1 MFNNISDVINNN
13 EVIKILEDLISIPS
27 YKGIKNQET
36 KVAEYIHEL
45 FQNEGIESEV
55 IELEDGRSNIV
66 ARIRGN
72 DNGKTLLYTGHM
84 DTVPPYD
91 MIDALTLKREGDKL
105 IGRGTNDMKGPLACM
120 IMAMIGIK
128 RMNLELGGDLIFA
141 GVADEE
147 EKSIGTID
155 LIESGIK
162 ADGAIVGEPTN
173 LDICTAHR
181 GLEWI
186 DFEFVGKT
194 VHGGKQDEGINAVL
208 KASNFIQEL
217 EKKLIPKLSERNH
230 PTTGHSTM
238 NYGTIH
244 GGTQPSTVAGSCVL
258 SIDRRWIPGEKY
270 DDVLNEYVE
279 LIQEMSKNDP
289 EFKCNIK
296 VMDESKMKEGYVHE
310 AMEIDQNHLLVNIL
324 KNSCEKIIRRTPENT
339 YFPAWSDGGLL
350 YRYGEIPTLVFAP
363 GDLETA
369 HSKDEFID
377 ANQLMPA
384 VKIYLQT
391 AYEFCR

>member
-1 MFNNISDVINNN
+1 MYNKVSNVIDNN
-13 EVIKILEDLISIPS
+13 EIIKLLEDLISIPS

-45 FQNEGIESEV
+45 FQNEGIESE
-55 IELEDGRSNIV
+55 IIKLQDGRANLI
-66 ARIRGN
+66 ARIKGN
-72 DNGKTLLYTGHM
+72 STGKTLLFTGHM

-91 MIDALTLKREGDKL
+91 MPDALTLTREGDKL

-128 RMNLELGGDLIFA
+128 RMNIELGGDLIFA

-155 LIESGIK
+155 LIERGIE
-162 ADGAIVGEPTN
+162 ADGAIVGEPSN
-173 LDICTAHR
+173 LDICIAHR

-186 DFEFVGKT
+186 DFEFIGKT
-194 VHGGKQDEGINAVL
+194 VHGGKQAEGINAVL
-208 KASNFIQEL
+208 KASNFIQAL
-217 EKKLIPKLSERNH
+217 ENKLIPKLSERSH
-230 PTTGHSTM
+230 PATGHSTM
-238 NYGTIH
+238 NYGTIN

-270 DDVLNEYVE
+270 DDVLNEYAE
-279 LIQEMSKNDP
+279 LIEEMRNDDP

-296 VMDESKMKEGYVHE
+296 VMNESKMKEGYVHE
-310 AMEIDQNHLLVNIL
+310 AMEIDQNHILVDLLN
-324 KNSCEKIIRRTPENT
+324 KSCEKEIKTTPKKT

-350 YRYGEIPTLVFAP
+350 NRYGGIPTLIFAP

-377 ANQLMPA
+377 VNQLMPA

-391 AYEFCR
+391 AFEFCS